1 MTRRSI
7 ACLFLVGAGLM
18 AAPAVANATPTPTP
32 TPTPPPAQ
40 TCDSTNQTPTDDDDC
55 GFGSSDALDLA
66 ALIKSFTGGFK
77 SGM

>member
-18 AAPAVANATPTPTP
+18 AAPAVANATPTP
-32 TPTPPPAQ
+32 PPAQ
-40 TCDSTNQTPTDDDDC
+40 TCDSTNQTPTEDDDC
-55 GFGSSDALDLA
+55 GSGSSDALDLA
-66 ALIKSFTGGFK
+66 ALIKSITGGFK

>member
-18 AAPAVANATPTPTP
+18 AAPAVASA

>member
-18 AAPAVANATPTPTP
+18 AAPAVANA

-66 ALIKSFTGGFK
+66 ALIKSITGGFK

>member
-18 AAPAVANATPTPTP
+18 AAPAVANA

>member
-18 AAPAVANATPTPTP
+18 AAPAVANATPTP
-32 TPTPPPAQ
+32 PPAQ
-40 TCDSTNQTPTDDDDC
+40 TCDSTNQTPTDDDNC

>member
-18 AAPAVANATPTPTP
+18 AAPAVASATP

-40 TCDSTNQTPTDDDDC
+40 TCTDTNHNGTTDDEDC
-55 GFGSSDALDLA
+55 GGGSSGLDLA
-66 ALIKSFTGGFK
+66 ALFASLTTGAN
-77 SGM
+77 SGQK